1 MIRHFRLHSTHG
13 KRTLREFLSKQMTAS
28 ALCFLK
34 EWPGGEMFAH
44 LPCHSFPRPPS
55 SSSRAAFTASRWLM
69 RRSREIRPVLE
80 QDSLPGQRF
89 LEAFTPSREVLNIL
103 FLSYKQHDLKKTTKK
118 KTPKKTQPFN
128 IGLSS
133 AIIIFIFRKYN

>member
-1 MIRHFRLHSTHG
+1 M
-13 KRTLREFLSKQMTAS
+13 
-28 ALCFLK
+28 
-34 EWPGGEMFAH
+34 
-44 LPCHSFPRPPS
+44 
-55 SSSRAAFTASRWLM
+55 
-69 RRSREIRPVLE
+69 RPVLE